1 VFTVLIPDALT
12 SSTAPEQEILGEQA
26 AIISPRA
33 LDARTIAE
41 PSWAAADALLVW
53 HHVTID
59 ATVIGWLDRCRVI
72 VRAGVGFDNV
82 DLAAA
87 GRRGIKVCNVP
98 DYGTGDVADH
108 AVALFLALARGV
120 VAYDEAVRT
129 GAWGWDVLNQRIRR
143 VSEMAVGII
152 GLGRIGT
159 ATARRIQALGAPV
172 GFYDPYKEDG
182 YDKALGVWRADTLR
196 ELLAKSDVVSLH
208 VPLTDETSRMV
219 DDDFVQAMKPGAL
232 LINTARGKTMD
243 LDAVYRGLRSGHIA
257 AAGLDVLPQE
267 PPDAAHPLVKAW
279 RERAAW
285 LTGRLVLTPHVA
297 FYSAEAL
304 EEVRRKAASEVLRVL
319 QGMEPRNCVNRAYLE

>member
-1 VFTVLIPDALT
+1 MITVLIPDALT
-12 SSTAPEQEILGEQA
+12 STTTPEQEILGDEA
-26 AIISPRA
+26 VIISPRV
-33 LDARTIAE
+33 LDARTIAQ

-82 DLAAA
+82 DLVAA

-129 GAWGWDVLNQRIRR
+129 GAWGWDALNRPIRR
-143 VSEMAVGII
+143 VSEMVVGII

-159 ATARRIQALGAPV
+159 ATCRRMQALGASV

-196 ELLAKSDVVSLH
+196 DLLDKSDVVSLH
-208 VPLTDETSRMV
+208 VPLTDETERMV
-219 DDDFVQAMKPGAL
+219 DGEFVRTMKPGAL
-232 LINTARGKTMD
+232 LVNTARGRTMD
-243 LDAVYRGLRSGHIA
+243 LDAVYQGLRSGHIGG
-257 AAGLDVLPQE
+257 AGLDVLPEE
-267 PPDAAHPLVKAW
+267 PPPAAHPLVKAW

-304 EEVRRKAASEVLRVL
+304 DEVRRKAAAEVLRVL
-319 QGMEPRNCVNRAYLE
+319 QGREPRNCVNRAHLG